1 MTGGGM
7 IAALVLYRTSWMF
20 DRSTAPPLLV
30 HQAFGGRHI
39 AKWVGPRQSM
49 LWELRILRFV
59 LTPDAEKFTPLITG
73 RRPDGLPGRLL
84 AVVG

>member
-20 DRSTAPPLLV
+20 DRLTPPLLV
-30 HQAFGGRHI
+30 HQAFEGWHIVKWGGL
-39 AKWVGPRQSM
+39 RQSM